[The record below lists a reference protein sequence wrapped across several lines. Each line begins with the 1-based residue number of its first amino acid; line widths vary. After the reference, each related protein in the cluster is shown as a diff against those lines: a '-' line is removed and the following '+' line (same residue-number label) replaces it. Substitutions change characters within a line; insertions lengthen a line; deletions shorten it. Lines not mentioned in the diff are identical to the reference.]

1 MELTARAK
9 AWVAI
14 YKKRT
19 RSEPTEEQ
27 IRFIALIE
35 KTCDALKR
43 SGERD
48 SLNGREPRPIATRE
62 ILTSINKNSPTGF
75 SGRVARKELAKVF
88 RKSYMDGYK
97 KHTANSLEVHNEK

>member
-1 MELTARAK
+1 MDLTPRAK

-19 RSEPTEEQ
+19 RSNPTDEQ

-62 ILTSINKNSPTGF
+62 ILSNINKNSPTGF
-75 SGRVARKELAKVF
+75 FGRAARKELAKAF
-88 RKSYMDGYK
+88 RKSYMEGYK
-97 KHTANSLEVHNEK
+97 KHTANCLEVHNEK

>member
-1 MELTARAK
+1 MDLTPRAK

-19 RSEPTEEQ
+19 RSNPTDEQ

-48 SLNGREPRPIATRE
+48 SLNGREPRPIATHE
-62 ILTSINKNSPTGF
+62 VLTSVNKKSPTGF
-75 SGRVARKELAKVF
+75 SGRAARKELAKEF
-88 RKSYMDGYK
+88 RKSYMDGYNK
-97 KHTANSLEVHNEK
+97 YAAGER